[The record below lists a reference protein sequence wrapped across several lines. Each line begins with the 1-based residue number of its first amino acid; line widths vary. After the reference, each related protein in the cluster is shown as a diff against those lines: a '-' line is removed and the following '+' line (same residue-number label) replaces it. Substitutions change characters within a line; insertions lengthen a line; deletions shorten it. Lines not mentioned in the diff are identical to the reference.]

1 MFNVRCMGYVNS
13 NFLIPTSI
21 IPHHTSHIQHRTSNL
36 QQPMSW
42 FILFIAGLFEVVWA
56 VGIKYTEGWTRLWPA
71 VITVFAMVASFYLLS
86 MALKHIPM
94 GTAYAVWTGIGTI
107 GTVIYGIIYFKEPTD
122 ILRIVCILLI
132 ICGIV
137 GLRILAR

>member
-1 MFNVRCMGYVNS
+1 MIADCGFIMPIRNPKSEIRN
-13 NFLIPTSI
+13 
-21 IPHHTSHIQHRTSNL
+21 
-36 QQPMSW
+36 PMSW

-56 VGIKYTEGWTRLWPA
+56 VGIKYTEGWTRLWPS
-71 VITVFAMVASFYLLS
+71 IFTVFAMTASFYLLS

-94 GTAYAVWTGIGTI
+94 GSAYAVWTVIGTI
-107 GTVIYGIIYFKEPTD
+107 GTVIYGIIFFKEPTD

-137 GLRILAR
+137 GLRIMAK